1 MARITKTLVAAIDQ
15 AVVPYATKL
24 FLSNSESGDSAN
36 EFKLASVNSF
46 PSFVKGD
53 FGNDAL
59 FDSIYVAT
67 LQGSIDEVETTCTL
81 LVGKATGDLAFDIAQ
96 NNQDSLI
103 SSDSSDALAF
113 FDATLYGPTLSR
125 IVYSLAKASVPEV
138 SNYAIKNVETNHL
151 GSAFI
156 VDGKYRV
163 VFYRFNTVSQRNGLD
178 LIFALDEL
186 GFNNMVAPLAR
197 IQDHDSND
205 LGAIFD
211 CTDSGMSLRSLAL
224 TSLRDL
230 FDLGGDPSK
239 AGGDF
244 SEESKRLGEMIGKLH
259 SAAGEAFGVFP
270 GEPKEWIEDIVS
282 RSGHRGSKASKAAA
296 NRCEQ
301 LKLIENPGANIRV
314 HGNLNLG
321 NLVRSE
327 MGWFLDDDGETK
339 TAVWSSPIRDVSE
352 LLAKLEEMAQNAAS
366 ERFEDEAE
374 RAAILAKAWV
384 SRNREAFLEGYLQVV
399 ESADLVPPDALE
411 LEVLLNSFGIA
422 TL

>member
-1 MARITKTLVAAIDQ
+1 MARITKTLVSAIDQ

-24 FLSNSESGDSAN
+24 FLSNSESNGSNN
-36 EFKLASVNSF
+36 ELKLASVKSF
-46 PSFVKGD
+46 PSIVKGD
-53 FGNDAL
+53 FENDAL

-67 LQGSIDEVETTCTL
+67 LEGFVDEVETTCTL

-96 NNQDSLI
+96 NNQESLI
-103 SSDSSDALAF
+103 SSDSNDALAF
-113 FDATLYGPTLSR
+113 FDATLYAPTLLR
-125 IVYSLAKASVPEV
+125 IVYSFTKSPVPEV
-138 SNYAIKNVETNHL
+138 SNHAIKSVETNHL
-151 GSAFI
+151 GNSFI

-163 VFYRFNTVSQRNGLD
+163 VFYRFNTISQRNGLD

-211 CTDSGMSLRSLAL
+211 YTDSGMSLRSLAL

-259 SAAGEAFGVFP
+259 IASGEAFGVLP
-270 GEPKEWIEDIVS
+270 GEPKEWIEEIVS
-282 RSGHRGSKASKAAA
+282 RSGHRGSKASKAAS
-296 NRCEQ
+296 NRCEP

-314 HGNLNLG
+314 HGNLNLC

-327 MGWFLDDDGETK
+327 MGWFLDDDGEAK
-339 TAVWSSPIRDVSE
+339 TAIWSSPIRDISE
-352 LLAKLEEMAQNAAS
+352 LLAKLEEVAQNAAS
-366 ERFEDEAE
+366 ERFEDEQE

-384 SRNREAFLEGYLQVV
+384 SRNREAFMEGYLQVV

-411 LEVLLNSFGIA
+411 LEVLLNSFGIT